1 MESAYNI
8 TSFSTLNHIANIR
21 KQQGFSI
28 CGFRLLLI
36 SSLVCNILFFY
47 ETRTISFL
55 THEKYFLPSSLS
67 ELCLPRPKKCKQE
80 TLILVRLSIFPPF
93 YSLFIY
99 VTSCETLILL
109 VLSLS
114 GNSRCTLRGTARL
127 PSLVLPQ
134 STFRC
139 TNRYCRRI
147 ADVPSH

>member
-1 MESAYNI
+1 MVSAYTI

-28 CGFRLLLI
+28 FGFRLLLI
-36 SSLVCNILFFY
+36 SSLVCNIFFIKRGLFLDS
-47 ETRTISFL
+47 R
-55 THEKYFLPSSLS
+55 KVFLPSSLS
-67 ELCLPRPKKCKQE
+67 ELCLPRTKKCKQE

-99 VTSCETLILL
+99 VTSCETRILL

-127 PSLVLPQ
+127 PSLALPQ

-139 TNRYCRRI
+139 TNRYLQTYLHI
-147 ADVPSH
+147 D